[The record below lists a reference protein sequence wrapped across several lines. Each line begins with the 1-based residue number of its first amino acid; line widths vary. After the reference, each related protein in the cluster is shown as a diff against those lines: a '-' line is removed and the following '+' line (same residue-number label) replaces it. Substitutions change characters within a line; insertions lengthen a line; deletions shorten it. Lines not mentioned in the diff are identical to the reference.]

1 MHHKSSRDLESKYA
15 SSITDAESVACKHP
29 LERLRGGTVRILIF
43 VKFPCIFLSQKRDAR
58 SRRTFPRNRSF
69 LFVGERRGFHMRHND
84 QSWTRDNATGN
95 SYTDVLHGTLKL
107 GACHSRV
114 VTGNFLEKAARC
126 QSRKQF
132 VSLWSDGWKNSDV
145 KEDGTSRRGLYLLVI
160 HEGPKMWNRRSSFYR
175 IVFESNLF
183 PDISITHTVSWYIL

>member
-1 MHHKSSRDLESKYA
+1 
-15 SSITDAESVACKHP
+15 
-29 LERLRGGTVRILIF
+29 
-43 VKFPCIFLSQKRDAR
+43 
-58 SRRTFPRNRSF
+58 
-69 LFVGERRGFHMRHND
+69 MRHND

-107 GACHSRV
+107 GACHSHV

-132 VSLWSDGWKNSDV
+132 VPLWSDGWKNPDV
-145 KEDGTSRRGLYLLVI
+145 KEDGTSRRELYLLVI
-160 HEGPKMWNRRSSFYR
+160 HEGLKMWNRRSSVYR

-183 PDISITHTVSWYIL
+183 PDISQSHTQCLDIFYKSYISLRMDAVLNCSRRDFDELARGICSRKRGAPRRRVRQRCNDR